1 MMSNFEIKKLTVKN
15 YMVAL
20 LALFLFSIAVIVSLV
35 AIPYL
40 LFLILKIVFIAVEF
54 SILFVI
60 FFWLIVVILLWI
72 IKLTKLM

>member
-1 MMSNFEIKKLTVKN
+1 MSNFEIKKLTVKN
-15 YMVAL
+15 YIVAL

>member
-1 MMSNFEIKKLTVKN
+1 MSNFEIKKLTVKN